1 MHAVSGAWLEGSMLQ
16 KRSKGDGHLS
26 IFFWCA
32 LFICLPNKDKRFHP
46 TQKPVELMEYLI
58 RTYTHPGEVVLD
70 NCIGSGSTAVAA
82 IRSGRHFVG
91 IERDPQ
97 YAQIAQERCLEE
109 CDKIGI
115 VA

>member
-1 MHAVSGAWLEGSMLQ
+1 MQFQALGWRDQ
-16 KRSKGDGHLS
+16 CFKKRSKGDGHLS

-97 YAQIAQERCLEE
+97 YAQLAQERCLEE

>member
-16 KRSKGDGHLS
+16 KKIERRWTPFDL
-26 IFFWCA
+26 FWCA